1 MQFSISVALQ
11 DQNRL
16 MYDEKLNLMTEIT
29 NDATEATFY
38 ANQSLI
44 DLNSADFCP
53 NTNNST
59 MCNHVSH

>member
-16 MYDEKLNLMTEIT
+16 IYDEKLNLMTEIT
-29 NDATEATFY
+29 NDAAEATFY

-44 DLNSADFCP
+44 DLNSTDFCP

-59 MCNHVSH
+59 MCNHVNH